1 MNKIIITLGS
11 VTYAIKLRKLLAR
24 EDIESELVK
33 VNTKE
38 TNGCTHGVKINQSD
52 LLRAVVI
59 MREKG
64 IEYSVFENK

>member
-1 MNKIIITLGS
+1 MNKIIVTLGS

-38 TNGCTHGVKINQSD
+38 TNGCTHGVKIDQKD

-64 IEYSVFENK
+64 FEYSVFENK